1 MECWRVCG
9 VKREGG
15 DLRSIGKSE
24 AWGSVCANAKEAFY
38 QFSTVIKTLLSGD
51 IKRGFPFAV
60 F

>member
-1 MECWRVCG
+1 M
-9 VKREGG
+9 KREGG
-15 DLRSIGKSE
+15 DLRSIGRSE